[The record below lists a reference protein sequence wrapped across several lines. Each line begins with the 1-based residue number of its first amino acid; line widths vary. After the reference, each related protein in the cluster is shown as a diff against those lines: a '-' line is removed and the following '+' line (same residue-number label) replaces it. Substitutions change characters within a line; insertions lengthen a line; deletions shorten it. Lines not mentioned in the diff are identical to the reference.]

1 MTPRRSELGFLIILL
16 FFLVDFPWATF
27 LKGPGGVW
35 RHVARRG
42 GRLETKLDLDRDSAS
57 VPGSR
62 TLPRRF
68 KWNHEDLNIKEIQA
82 RLPVETIS
90 SCGCANIESHLIL
103 GWGSCFL
110 CWNPLGNSIA
120 LKLHLYIR
128 QDISFFGNITWTH
141 NQLNFS
147 MIKNLKMHHLPIWG
161 SLIGS

>member
-1 MTPRRSELGFLIILL
+1 MGWWDGSYPLDCEAKNDPQEIRVGFSHNFA

-68 KWNHEDLNIKEIQA
+68 EWNHEDLNIKEIQA
-82 RLPVETIS
+82 RLPVETIFFLRR
-90 SCGCANIESHLIL
+90 CKHWESFDIGMGFLLLMLESL
-103 GWGSCFL
+103 GKLYCFEVTFIHQTRYFIFQK
-110 CWNPLGNSIA
+110 CHKNS
-120 LKLHLYIR
+120 
-128 QDISFFGNITWTH
+128 
-141 NQLNFS
+141 
-147 MIKNLKMHHLPIWG
+147 
-161 SLIGS
+161 

>member
-1 MTPRRSELGFLIILL
+1 MTPRKSELGFLIILL

-68 KWNHEDLNIKEIQA
+68 KWNHEDLNLKEIQA

-90 SCGCANIESHLIL
+90 SSGCANIESHLIL
-103 GWGSCFL
+103 GRGSCFL
-110 CWNPLGNSIA
+110 CWNSLGNSIA
-120 LKLHLYIR
+120 LKLH
-128 QDISFFGNITWTH
+128 FWTM
-141 NQLNFS
+141 LR
-147 MIKNLKMHHLPIWG
+147 G
-161 SLIGS
+161 SLTTCSIRAMTDDFCSISHRFAKSLRDTNMVD